1 MTRPTSR
8 IVTTIYMY
16 IYIYISAI
24 KLRQDFNG
32 LAIHRSI
39 AYVTEYERLRYRHI
53 WGSEDQAQANTSC
66 SAGQARCEPQ
76 FYDMKTAM
84 TWSISQQ
91 FTMCLRAVI
100 FQKVGSLMKS
110 VLIFRHWTCIGGT
123 ALDCAPG
130 PTMFLTEIINMPCGM
145 CFANF
150 LHLQGAFRKLSLF
163 SGQVSWIA
171 GSLFQTVLGWLETG
185 YSKRWEQHVQ
195 RQKDPAGKLE
205 LELEISALPLKA
217 TSCYLDLYICIHIYF
232 KQIKIL

>member
-1 MTRPTSR
+1 MKG
-8 IVTTIYMY
+8 
-16 IYIYISAI
+16 SAI
-24 KLRQDFNG
+24 GISEDLRIKHRQIHHVRLARQDVSLSF
-32 LAIHRSI
+32 
-39 AYVTEYERLRYRHI
+39 
-53 WGSEDQAQANTSC
+53 
-66 SAGQARCEPQ
+66 
-76 FYDMKTAM
+76 M
-84 TWSISQQ
+84 TWRQQWHDLFHSNSQ
-91 FTMCLRAVI
+91 CVLEPYVI